1 MRVGVIPIESRGLLR
16 WNLHR
21 VMQGLSGRGHHVEDI
36 ILRRVWRDVQTM
48 KVKIRHLH
56 TGMTETILFR
66 LSGELVLIF
75 HIQNTSRLHANHRG
89 RVIALIAEFGFAG
102 DRVRCGHER
111 DRRPCLWQFRK
122 YSILATCCGDKQS
135 DACYPVECSYREL
148 WRNLH
153 EESYRLLSGI
163 AMSQA
168 QDFVMPPLR

>member
-1 MRVGVIPIESRGLLR
+1 MIPIESRRLLR
-16 WNLHR
+16 RDLNR
-21 VMQGLSGRGHHVEDI
+21 VMERLALRRHHVQDI
-36 ILRRVWRDVQTM
+36 VLRRIWRDVQSV
-48 KVKIRHLH
+48 KVKVGHVHAR
-56 TGMTETILFR
+56 MTEAVFSR
-66 LSGELVLIF
+66 LGVELIF
-75 HIQNTSRLHANHRG
+75 IFDVQNTSRLDADHG
-89 RVIALIAEFGFAG
+89 RRVVVLITKFGFAG

-163 AMSQA
+163 ATAQA